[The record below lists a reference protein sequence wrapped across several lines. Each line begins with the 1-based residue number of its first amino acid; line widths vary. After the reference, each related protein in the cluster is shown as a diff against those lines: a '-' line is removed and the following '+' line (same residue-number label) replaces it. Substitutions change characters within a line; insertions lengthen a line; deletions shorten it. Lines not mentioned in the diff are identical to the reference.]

1 MEGGRTAIAKRAR
14 GYRSRE
20 PEVRVNQ
27 RIRAREVR
35 LVDEDGQQI
44 GVVPTKEALQM
55 SEERGV
61 DLVEVAP
68 NAKPPVCRL
77 MDYGKYKYELKKQAN
92 AKKQKTQTLKEVKFR
107 PNIGDHDLD
116 VKINRIREFLEDD
129 NKAKIRIFFR
139 GREIVHPEI
148 GRMLANKIVERV
160 SDVGGVDMAPRLE
173 GKNLIMVL
181 SPKKKSAQG
190 GKENA
195 KNENENKS

>member
-181 SPKKKSAQG
+181 SPKKSTQG

>member
-1 MEGGRTAIAKRAR
+1 MEGGRAAIRKTKGHRT
-14 GYRSRE
+14 RE
-20 PEVRVNQ
+20 PEVRINQ

-35 LVDEDGQQI
+35 LIDESGKQL
-44 GVVPTKEALQM
+44 GVVPIREALNM

-61 DLVEVAP
+61 DLVEVSP
-68 NAKPPVCRL
+68 NSDPPVCRL
-77 MDYGKYKYELKKQAN
+77 MDYGKYKYELKKQAT
-92 AKKQKTQTLKEVKFR
+92 AKKQKSQTIKEIKFR
-107 PNIGDHDLD
+107 PNIGEHDLS
-116 VKINRIREFLEDD
+116 VKINRIREFLEDE

-160 SDVGGVDMAPRLE
+160 SDIGGVDMPPRLE

-181 SPKKKSAQG
+181 SPKKSSQG

-195 KNENENKS
+195 KTES

>member
-1 MEGGRTAIAKRAR
+1 VEGGRTAIAKRAR

-35 LVDEDGQQI
+35 LVDEEGQQI
-44 GVVPTKEALQM
+44 GVVPTKEALKM

-107 PNIGDHDLD
+107 PNIGDHDLE
-116 VKINRIREFLEDD
+116 VKINRIREFLEDE

-160 SDVGGVDMAPRLE
+160 SDVGGIDMAPRLE

-181 SPKKKSAQG
+181 SPKKSTQG
-190 GKENA
+190 GKEDA
-195 KNENENKS
+195 KNENKS

>member
-1 MEGGRTAIAKRAR
+1 VDEGG
-14 GYRSRE
+14 
-20 PEVRVNQ
+20 
-27 RIRAREVR
+27 
-35 LVDEDGQQI
+35 QQV
-44 GVVPTKEALQM
+44 GVVPIKEALQM

-68 NAKPPVCRL
+68 NANPPVCRL
-77 MDYGKYKYELKKQAN
+77 MDYGKYKYELKKQAT
-92 AKKQKTQTLKEVKFR
+92 AKKQKVQMLKEIKFR
-107 PNIGDHDLD
+107 PNIGDHDLE

-181 SPKKKSAQG
+181 SPKKSTQG

>member
-1 MEGGRTAIAKRAR
+1 MDEGG
-14 GYRSRE
+14 
-20 PEVRVNQ
+20 
-27 RIRAREVR
+27 
-35 LVDEDGQQI
+35 QQV
-44 GVVPTKEALQM
+44 GVVPIKEALQM

-68 NAKPPVCRL
+68 NANPPVCRL
-77 MDYGKYKYELKKQAN
+77 MDYGKYKYELKKQAT
-92 AKKQKTQTLKEVKFR
+92 AKKQKVQMLKEIKFR
-107 PNIGDHDLD
+107 PNIGDHDLE

-181 SPKKKSAQG
+181 SPKKSTQG

>member
-1 MEGGRTAIAKRAR
+1 M
-14 GYRSRE
+14 
-20 PEVRVNQ
+20 
-27 RIRAREVR
+27 
-35 LVDEDGQQI
+35 DEDGQQV
-44 GVVPTKEALQM
+44 GVVPIKEALQM

-68 NAKPPVCRL
+68 NANPPVCRL
-77 MDYGKYKYELKKQAN
+77 MDYGKYKYELKKQAT
-92 AKKQKTQTLKEVKFR
+92 AKKQKTQMLKEVKFR

-160 SDVGGVDMAPRLE
+160 SDVGGIDMAPRLE

-181 SPKKKSAQG
+181 SPKKSTQG
-190 GKENA
+190 GKEHA

>member
-1 MEGGRTAIAKRAR
+1 MEGGRKAIRKAR
-14 GYRSRE
+14 GSRSRE
-20 PEVRVNQ
+20 PEVRINQ

-35 LVDEDGQQI
+35 LVDEGGEQL
-44 GVVPTKEALQM
+44 GVVPIREALSM

-68 NAKPPVCRL
+68 KANPPVCRL

-92 AKKQKTQTLKEVKFR
+92 AKKQKTQTVKEVKFR
-107 PNIGDHDLD
+107 PNIGEHDLD
-116 VKINRIREFLEDD
+116 VKINRIREFLEDE

-148 GRMLANKIVERV
+148 GRLLANKIVERV
-160 SDVGGVDMAPRLE
+160 ADVGGVDMAPRLE

-181 SPKKKSAQG
+181 SPKKSSGG
-190 GKENA
+190 GKESA
-195 KNENENKS
+195 KTES